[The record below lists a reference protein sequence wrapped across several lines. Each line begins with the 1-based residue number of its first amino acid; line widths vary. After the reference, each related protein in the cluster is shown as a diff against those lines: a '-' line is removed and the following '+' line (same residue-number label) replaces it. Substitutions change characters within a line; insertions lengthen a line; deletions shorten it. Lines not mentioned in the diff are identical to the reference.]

1 MTNFPL
7 LVIGFE
13 NKFHAVGCL
22 IKGPHFVPKTT
33 SLSFLNLTK
42 IWPKKYLF
50 CPFLGYFPIAPL
62 CHTDTRF
69 TLTEY
74 QYYCSATV
82 PVVLLYGDLPY
93 TCTNLMYYGYIYTVA
108 Y

>member
-7 LVIGFE
+7 RVIGFE

-22 IKGPHFVPKTT
+22 IKGPHFVPETT

-42 IWPKKYLF
+42 IWPKKYRF

-62 CHTDTRF
+62 CI
-69 TLTEY
+69 Y
-74 QYYCSATV
+74 SAT
-82 PVVLLYGDLPY
+82 PLPGWVLKTKGIPY
-93 TCTNLMYYGYIYTVA
+93 RLILDEI
-108 Y
+108 